1 MGSARRYR
9 PWSVAGAAPDVGD
22 ASDGAPV
29 HGVPASAVS
38 APLPYHCERT
48 TAMTAA
54 GTVVVSV
61 SAAAADIASA
71 EGAAALEAAGSQGLP
86 TPPLSAP

>member
-1 MGSARRYR
+1 
-9 PWSVAGAAPDVGD
+9 
-22 ASDGAPV
+22 
-29 HGVPASAVS
+29 
-38 APLPYHCERT
+38 
-48 TAMTAA
+48 MTAA